1 MRRVILATVLL
12 AGMGVVEA
20 SCINTYLLVHLHNRP
35 RNPNESLG
43 VVESFPSSF
52 YIPYFLQIGRR
63 LNSVFCD

>member
-1 MRRVILATVLL
+1 MLYE
-12 AGMGVVEA
+12 EA